1 MKSAANSCANP
12 SAHQWL
18 NAFVEKEESK
28 FGRRYNQADIGIL
41 FSGNNYFAMA
51 LPGSIIPDKNYQPH
65 RQDYLGFATA
75 LIDAHLPFRV
85 VTDWKLTT
93 ANMAQYKTFIMP
105 CADYLN
111 DSVLSIVQ
119 KWVENGGRL
128 VLTGSPGKFF
138 DTDGLFQRRTQPLLQ
153 NLVGR
158 NISNAPE
165 IVKNDALVYDKTVYT
180 RTVGN
185 GTVVW
190 TAEPVGMNYFNAK
203 YSADAVPRRAALL
216 SNLKTMMGTSGFFDG
231 SALPVTVGSY
241 VWNVADGNSVFVDLV
256 NYNYNETT
264 DQTENEQNLTLK
276 IKLVAGKTVS
286 SVLAV
291 APEGNS
297 TLNFSVSNGWATISI
312 PTLQNYLS
320 VKLLY
325 SSFTT
330 ISDVAIKT
338 KTVSIL
344 PNPAKNEIKIVS
356 ENQIQSVDIY
366 DLTGR
371 RVLKNIIPVNNQ
383 LNISVLTPGI
393 YSVYSRFST
402 NSILI
407 SKIIVIQ

>member
-1 MKSAANSCANP
+1 
-12 SAHQWL
+12 
-18 NAFVEKEESK
+18 
-28 FGRRYNQADIGIL
+28 
-41 FSGNNYFAMA
+41 
-51 LPGSIIPDKNYQPH
+51 
-65 RQDYLGFATA
+65 
-75 LIDAHLPFRV
+75 
-85 VTDWKLTT
+85 
-93 ANMAQYKTFIMP
+93 MP

-111 DSVLSIVQ
+111 DSTLSILTN
-119 KWVENGGRL
+119 WVENGGRL

-190 TAEPVGMNYFNAK
+190 TAEPVGINYFNAK

-216 SNLKTMMGTSGFFDG
+216 SNLKTMMGTSGLFDG

-241 VWNVADGNSVFVDLV
+241 VWNGADGNSVFVDLV

-264 DQTENEQNLTLK
+264 DQTENAQNLTLK

-286 SVLAV
+286 SVLGI

-297 TLNFSVSNGWATISI
+297 TLNFSVSNGWATITV
-312 PTLQNYLS
+312 PTLQNYLA

-330 ISDVAIKT
+330 ISDVDIKP
-338 KTVSIL
+338 KTLSIL

-371 RVLKNIIPVNNQ
+371 LMLRNELLSSNT
-383 LNISVLTPGI
+383 LNISGLVQG
-393 YSVYSRFST
+393 VYFVHSKST
-402 NSILI
+402 DSEKFIN
-407 SKIIVIQ
+407 KIIVN